1 MIVTAIDPGPIK
13 TAYCIFRVFSIPAQD
28 LPEIL
33 SFGIRENKDVLE
45 ELTFYQCPPDRIAI
59 EMIAS
64 YGMAVGASV
73 FNTCVWIGRFAQA
86 IDPDQE
92 KTTFI
97 FRKDVKMHLCGNM
110 KAKDSNIRQAILDLY
125 IAKYGAGVRRKGGML
140 YKASKDIWAAIGVGL
155 TYINSQEKKWNP
167 SQE

>member
-1 MIVTAIDPGPIK
+1 
-13 TAYCIFRVFSIPAQD
+13 
-28 LPEIL
+28 
-33 SFGIRENKDVLE
+33 
-45 ELTFYQCPPDRIAI
+45 
-59 EMIAS
+59 MIAS

-73 FNTCVWIGRFAQA
+73 FDTCVWIGRFAQA
-86 IDPDQE
+86 LDEFQE

-97 FRKDVKMHLCGNM
+97 FRKDVKMHLCGSM

-125 IAKYGAGVRRKGGML
+125 IAKYGEGVTKKGGML

>member
-1 MIVTAIDPGPIK
+1 MIVVAIDPGPIK
-13 TAYCIFRVFSIPAQD
+13 TAYCIFKVPSIPAQD

-33 SFGIRENKDVLE
+33 CFGIRENKDALRAFSV
-45 ELTFYQCPPDRIAI
+45 YDPNRIAI

-73 FNTCVWIGRFAQA
+73 FDTCVWIGRFAQA
-86 IDPDQE
+86 LDEFQE

-97 FRKDVKMHLCGNM
+97 FRKDVKMHLCGSM

-125 IAKYGAGVRRKGGML
+125 IAKYGEGVTKKGGML